1 MALFEGERMI
11 KRESRPTNREGARDW
26 MLSQVVSIARQWQV
40 EAPFERCGIGF
51 GGPVDFGEQ
60 RMAFSTHVGGWNNFR
75 LSEFLSREL
84 GVPALMDNDANAGAL
99 AEATFGAGKGHSPLF
114 YMTLST
120 GIGGGIL
127 LSPILAL
134 HFGIPIRQ
142 AIGTS
147 LVAVITTS
155 AASSSVHLQRHTTD
169 IRLGMTLELA
179 TAFGAAVTAY
189 LVGYFNR
196 NALEGIF
203 AGFLLYSSVTILLRR
218 GKVKDQ
224 EEAPAN
230 NNGETVIPPYEP
242 QRYPLGLA
250 ASLVAG
256 GLSGL
261 LGIGGGPIKVP
272 VMYIFMNV
280 PLMVATATSNFMI
293 GVTAAASAV
302 VYYRRGDI
310 LVEIAAPLAVGVFL
324 GSLLGARL
332 APRIQT
338 KFVVYLLVGIMLYL
352 AGHLCVHLFMGVAT

>member
-1 MALFEGERMI
+1 
-11 KRESRPTNREGARDW
+11 
-26 MLSQVVSIARQWQV
+26 MLSALLVVL
-40 EAPFERCGIGF
+40 GF
-51 GGPVDFGEQ
+51 FAG
-60 RMAFSTHVGGWNNFR
+60 
-75 LSEFLSREL
+75 LL
-84 GVPALMDNDANAGAL
+84 GAL
-99 AEATFGAGKGHSPLF
+99 
-114 YMTLST
+114 T

-127 LSPILAL
+127 LTPILAL

-179 TAFGAAVTAY
+179 TSLGAAVMAY

-196 NALEGIF
+196 SVLEGLF
-203 AGFLLYSSVTILLRR
+203 AAFLFYSSITILVRR
-218 GKVKDQ
+218 GKMEEQQ
-224 EEAPAN
+224 EPPAN
-230 NNGETVIPPYEP
+230 FNGQTMLPAYEP
-242 QRYPLGLA
+242 KRYPVGLA

-256 GLSGL
+256 ALSGL

-272 VMYIFMNV
+272 IMFIFMSV

-293 GVTAAASAV
+293 GVTAAASAI

-310 LVEIAAPLAVGVFL
+310 LVHVAAPLAVGVFV

-332 APRIQT
+332 APRIHT
-338 KFVVYLLVGIMLYL
+338 KYVVYLLVGIMLYF
-352 AGHLCVHLFMGVAT
+352 AIHMTVHLLTGKGTA

>member
-1 MALFEGERMI
+1 
-11 KRESRPTNREGARDW
+11 
-26 MLSQVVSIARQWQV
+26 VVL
-40 EAPFERCGIGF
+40 GF
-51 GGPVDFGEQ
+51 FAG
-60 RMAFSTHVGGWNNFR
+60 
-75 LSEFLSREL
+75 LL
-84 GVPALMDNDANAGAL
+84 GAL
-99 AEATFGAGKGHSPLF
+99 
-114 YMTLST
+114 T

-134 HFGIPIRQ
+134 HFGIPIRE

-179 TAFGAAVTAY
+179 TSFGAAVTAY

-196 NALEGIF
+196 NALEGLF
-203 AGFLLYSSVTILLRR
+203 AGFLLYSSITILSR
-218 GKVKDQ
+218 GGNVKDEDQ
-224 EEAPAN
+224 SSPRL
-230 NNGETVIPPYEP
+230 NGQVTIPPYEP
-242 QRYPLGLA
+242 RRYPLGLG

-293 GVTAAASAV
+293 GVTAAASAI

-310 LVEIAAPLAVGVFL
+310 LVQIAAPLAVGVFM

-332 APRIQT
+332 APRVRT
-338 KFVVYLLVGIMLYL
+338 KFVVYLLVAIMLYL
-352 AGHLCVHLFMGVAT
+352 AVHLLVHLASGGAA

>member
-1 MALFEGERMI
+1 
-11 KRESRPTNREGARDW
+11 
-26 MLSQVVSIARQWQV
+26 MLSALLVLL
-40 EAPFERCGIGF
+40 GF
-51 GGPVDFGEQ
+51 FAG
-60 RMAFSTHVGGWNNFR
+60 
-75 LSEFLSREL
+75 LL
-84 GVPALMDNDANAGAL
+84 GAM
-99 AEATFGAGKGHSPLF
+99 
-114 YMTLST
+114 T

-179 TAFGAAVTAY
+179 TSFGAAVTAY

-203 AGFLLYSSVTILLRR
+203 AGFLLYSSVTILLRG
-218 GKVKDQ
+218 GKVKNEDQ
-224 EEAPAN
+224 EEAPAPS
-230 NNGETVIPPYEP
+230 NGETVIPPYEP
-242 QRYPLGLA
+242 QRYPLGLG

-293 GVTAAASAV
+293 GVTAAASAI

-310 LVEIAAPLAVGVFL
+310 LVDIAAPLAVGVFL

-338 KFVVYLLVGIMLYL
+338 KYVVYLLVAIMLYL
-352 AGHLCVHLFMGVAT
+352 AGHLCVHLLSGGAA

>member
-1 MALFEGERMI
+1 MVSVLLVALGFFAGLL
-11 KRESRPTNREGARDW
+11 GA
-26 MLSQVVSIARQWQV
+26 I
-40 EAPFERCGIGF
+40 
-51 GGPVDFGEQ
+51 
-60 RMAFSTHVGGWNNFR
+60 
-75 LSEFLSREL
+75 
-84 GVPALMDNDANAGAL
+84 
-99 AEATFGAGKGHSPLF
+99 
-114 YMTLST
+114 T

-179 TAFGAAVTAY
+179 TAIGAAVTAY

-196 NALEGIF
+196 NALEGLF
-203 AGFLLYSSVTILLRR
+203 AGFLLYSSITILWR
-218 GKVKDQ
+218 GGKIKSGD
-224 EEAPAN
+224 ESPPSS
-230 NNGETVIPPYEP
+230 NGEFVIPPYEP
-242 QRYPLGLA
+242 QRYPLGLC

-256 GLSGL
+256 ALSGL

-272 VMYIFMNV
+272 VMYLFMNV
-280 PLMVATATSNFMI
+280 PLVVAAATSNFMI
-293 GVTAAASAV
+293 GVTATASAI

-310 LVEIAAPLAVGVFL
+310 LVNIAAPLAVGVFL

-332 APRIQT
+332 APRIHT
-338 KFVVYLLVGIMLYL
+338 RYVVYLLVAIMLYL
-352 AGHLCVHLFMGVAT
+352 AGHLLVHLAGGGAA

>member
-1 MALFEGERMI
+1 
-11 KRESRPTNREGARDW
+11 
-26 MLSQVVSIARQWQV
+26 MLSALLVLL
-40 EAPFERCGIGF
+40 GF
-51 GGPVDFGEQ
+51 FAG
-60 RMAFSTHVGGWNNFR
+60 
-75 LSEFLSREL
+75 LL
-84 GVPALMDNDANAGAL
+84 GAL
-99 AEATFGAGKGHSPLF
+99 
-114 YMTLST
+114 T

-147 LVAVITTS
+147 LIAVITTS

-179 TAFGAAVTAY
+179 TSLGAAVTAY

-196 NALEGIF
+196 NWLEGIF

-224 EEAPAN
+224 EEAPAKV
-230 NNGETVIPPYEP
+230 NGQVVIPPYEP
-242 QRYPLGLA
+242 RRYPLGLG
-250 ASLVAG
+250 ASLIAG

-293 GVTAAASAV
+293 GVTAAASAI

-310 LVEIAAPLAVGVFL
+310 LVEVAAPLAVGVFV
-324 GSLLGARL
+324 GSLLGARI
-332 APRIQT
+332 APRIQA
-338 KFVVYLLVGIMLYL
+338 KYVVYLLVAIMLYL
-352 AGHLCVHLFMGVAT
+352 AGHLFVHLLHGGAA

>member
-1 MALFEGERMI
+1 
-11 KRESRPTNREGARDW
+11 
-26 MLSQVVSIARQWQV
+26 MLSALLVVL
-40 EAPFERCGIGF
+40 GF
-51 GGPVDFGEQ
+51 FAG
-60 RMAFSTHVGGWNNFR
+60 
-75 LSEFLSREL
+75 LL
-84 GVPALMDNDANAGAL
+84 GAL
-99 AEATFGAGKGHSPLF
+99 
-114 YMTLST
+114 T
-120 GIGGGIL
+120 GIGGGVL

-179 TAFGAAVTAY
+179 TALGAAVTAY

-196 NALEGIF
+196 NWLEGIF
-203 AGFLLYSSVTILLRR
+203 AGFLLYSSITILARG

-224 EEAPAN
+224 EEPPATST
-230 NNGETVIPPYEP
+230 GETVIPPYEP
-242 QRYPLGLA
+242 QHYPLGLG
-250 ASLVAG
+250 ASLIAG

-293 GVTAAASAV
+293 GVTAAASAI

-310 LVEIAAPLAVGVFL
+310 LVELAAPLAVGVFL

-332 APRIQT
+332 APRIRT
-338 KFVVYLLVGIMLYL
+338 TYVVYLLVAVMLYL
-352 AGHLCVHLFMGVAT
+352 AGHLFVHLLRGGAA

>member
-1 MALFEGERMI
+1 
-11 KRESRPTNREGARDW
+11 
-26 MLSQVVSIARQWQV
+26 MLSALLVVL
-40 EAPFERCGIGF
+40 GF
-51 GGPVDFGEQ
+51 LAG
-60 RMAFSTHVGGWNNFR
+60 
-75 LSEFLSREL
+75 LL
-84 GVPALMDNDANAGAL
+84 GAL
-99 AEATFGAGKGHSPLF
+99 
-114 YMTLST
+114 T

-179 TAFGAAVTAY
+179 TALGAAVTAY

-196 NALEGIF
+196 NWLEGIF
-203 AGFLLYSSVTILLRR
+203 AGFLLYSSITILWRG
-218 GKVKDQ
+218 GKVKN
-224 EEAPAN
+224 EELPAQN
-230 NNGETVIPPYEP
+230 GGETVIPPYEP

-250 ASLVAG
+250 ASLLAG

-272 VMYIFMNV
+272 LMYLFMNV

-293 GVTAAASAV
+293 GVTAAASAI

-310 LVEIAAPLAVGVFL
+310 LVELAAPLAVGVFL

-338 KFVVYLLVGIMLYL
+338 KYVVYLLVAIMLYL
-352 AGHLCVHLFMGVAT
+352 AGHLCVHLLTGGTA

>member
-1 MALFEGERMI
+1 
-11 KRESRPTNREGARDW
+11 
-26 MLSQVVSIARQWQV
+26 MLSALLVLL
-40 EAPFERCGIGF
+40 GF
-51 GGPVDFGEQ
+51 F
-60 RMAFSTHVGGWNNFR
+60 A
-75 LSEFLSREL
+75 
-84 GVPALMDNDANAGAL
+84 GVLGAL
-99 AEATFGAGKGHSPLF
+99 
-114 YMTLST
+114 T
-120 GIGGGIL
+120 GIGGGVL

-179 TAFGAAVTAY
+179 TAFGAATTAY

-196 NALEGIF
+196 NMLEGLF
-203 AGFLLYSSVTILLRR
+203 AGFLLYSSIVILLRR
-218 GKVKDQ
+218 GKAKKREGPGADDKDG
-224 EEAPAN
+224 A
-230 NNGETVIPPYEP
+230 VIPPYEP
-242 QRYPLGLA
+242 KRYPLGLG
-250 ASLVAG
+250 ASLIAG

-272 VMYIFMNV
+272 VMFIFMEV
-280 PLMVATATSNFMI
+280 PLMVATATSNFMV
-293 GVTAAASAV
+293 GVTAAASAI

-332 APRIQT
+332 TPRIQT
-338 KFVVYLLVGIMLYL
+338 RYVMYLLVAIMLYL
-352 AGHLCVHLFMGVAT
+352 AGHLVVHLMTGGPA